1 VTTAAGAEEAEVVG
15 ITGYEVVLHVVR
27 YGPGSIVSRIHSPDD
42 SAAGGAVGDG
52 SSARGDGD
60 LLSGVDGGLAGG
72 NSAGAG
78 QKGGGKDGETH
89 FDRRG

>member
-1 VTTAAGAEEAEVVG
+1 
-15 ITGYEVVLHVVR
+15 VVLYVVSH
-27 YGPGSIVSRIHSPDD
+27 GPLLRRGRIHSPDD

-60 LLSGVDGGLAGG
+60 LLSGVDGGLAGN

-78 QKGGGKDGETH
+78 QKGGGNNGETH